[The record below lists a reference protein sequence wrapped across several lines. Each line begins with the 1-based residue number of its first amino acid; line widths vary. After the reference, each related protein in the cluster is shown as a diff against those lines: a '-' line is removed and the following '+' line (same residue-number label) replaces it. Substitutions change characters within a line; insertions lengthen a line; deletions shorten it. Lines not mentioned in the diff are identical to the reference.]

1 MLSIRKKTQHANF
14 QCKLLFQA
22 TKKTLTQ
29 QLSDYILSCCD
40 YSHFYNESIMVQ
52 CVITFCLGVITVAFM
67 MSVDY
72 VSGCDYILSWY
83 DYKLFS

>member
-1 MLSIRKKTQHANF
+1 
-14 QCKLLFQA
+14 
-22 TKKTLTQ
+22 
-29 QLSDYILSCCD
+29 
-40 YSHFYNESIMVQ
+40 MVQ

-83 DYKLFS
+83 DYKLFSC